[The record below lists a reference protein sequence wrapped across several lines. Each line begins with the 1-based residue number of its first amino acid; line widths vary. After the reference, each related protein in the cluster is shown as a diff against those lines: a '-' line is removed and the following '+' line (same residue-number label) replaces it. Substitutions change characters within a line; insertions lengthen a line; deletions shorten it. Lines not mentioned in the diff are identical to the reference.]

1 MAMCFKSHKELNQ
14 IQNCSN
20 KSPKAT
26 LGSELFKFARWC
38 TWILLFSLARKSE
51 NVYNLSDIL
60 IRDHDVRTYFTG
72 PHGRGKILH
81 FAGSGHRS
89 CGEATCYPE
98 ILRISYNFV

>member
-1 MAMCFKSHKELNQ
+1 MK
-14 IQNCSN
+14 IV
-20 KSPKAT
+20 
-26 LGSELFKFARWC
+26 SENGILFLLMQ
-38 TWILLFSLARKSE
+38 ILLNFYSLAHKSE

-60 IRDHDVRTYFTG
+60 IRDQDVRTYFTG

>member
-1 MAMCFKSHKELNQ
+1 MSEGKLEEMVDMNW
-14 IQNCSN
+14 I
-20 KSPKAT
+20 SPKRA
-26 LGSELFKFARWC
+26 ED
-38 TWILLFSLARKSE
+38 SLAHKSE

-60 IRDHDVRTYFTG
+60 IRDHDVRTYFTD

-98 ILRISYNFV
+98 ILRIPYNFVQDIICIGQIMKTCF